1 MNGLQKEI
9 ENRHLPELMRLENGD
24 AVTNYEDWKL
34 RREEIKKLLCHEYMG
49 VTPENIKSAFECV
62 GVDEDAYGG
71 KATEKTINPRIN
83 EVQIFFRLYSFA
95 INSTFCF
102 RSEMVRESAKISI
115 YFSIG

>member
-1 MNGLQKEI
+1 MNKLQEEI

-34 RREEIKKLLCHEYMG
+34 RREEIKKILCHEYMG

-71 KATEKTINPRIN
+71 KATEKT
-83 EVQIFFRLYSFA
+83 
-95 INSTFCF
+95 
-102 RSEMVRESAKISI
+102 MKVRNLLLNDM
-115 YFSIG
+115 